1 MRNTD
6 IDYNGWRIFDYAYK
20 LLFCKEI
27 LCIDI
32 QVFTRSIYLLKN
44 VKNTFKNIKKNPKYI
59 FLKLVGQN
67 FSGLNR
73 QDKFSK
79 DAIDQN

>member
-1 MRNTD
+1 MSK
-6 IDYNGWRIFDYAYK
+6 I
-20 LLFCKEI
+20 
-27 LCIDI
+27 
-32 QVFTRSIYLLKN
+32 LLK
-44 VKNTFKNIKKNPKYI
+44 TSKKNPKYI

-73 QDKFSK
+73 QDNFSK

>member
-32 QVFTRSIYLLKN
+32 QVFT
-44 VKNTFKNIKKNPKYI
+44 
-59 FLKLVGQN
+59 
-67 FSGLNR
+67 
-73 QDKFSK
+73 
-79 DAIDQN
+79 